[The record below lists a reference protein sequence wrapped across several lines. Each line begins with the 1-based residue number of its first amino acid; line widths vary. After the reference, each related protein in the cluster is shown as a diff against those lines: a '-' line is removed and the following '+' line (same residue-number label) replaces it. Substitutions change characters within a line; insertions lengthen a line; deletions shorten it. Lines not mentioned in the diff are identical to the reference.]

1 MTIEEL
7 RNFFSNDR
15 FAMEM
20 GCNIIE
26 TQSGHAVV
34 TIDVED
40 KHLNGNN
47 VVQGGVLF
55 TLADFSCAVAANADE
70 IAFVS
75 ADGSISYFTA
85 GTGKKLIAEAD
96 VIKKGKTLA
105 FCEALITDENGKK
118 IAKASF
124 TMCRAKQ

>member
-7 RNFFSNDR
+7 RKFFANDR
-15 FAMEM
+15 VAVDM
-20 GCNIIE
+20 GCYIAE
-26 TQSGHAVV
+26 AESGHAVV

-55 TLADFSCAVAANADE
+55 TLADFACAVAANSDE

-75 ADGSISYFTA
+75 ADGNISFLSP

-96 VIKKGKTLA
+96 VIKNGKTLA
-105 FCEALITDENGKK
+105 FCESVVSDETGKK

-124 TMCRAKQ
+124 TMCRVK

>member
-1 MTIEEL
+1 MIIDEL
-7 RNFFSNDR
+7 RRFFLNDR
-15 FAMEM
+15 VAMGM
-20 GCNIIE
+20 GCNITE
-26 TQSGHAVV
+26 AKSGRAVV

-55 TLADFSCAVAANADE
+55 TLADFACAVAANADE

-75 ADGSISYFTA
+75 ADGTISYFYP

-96 VIKKGKTLA
+96 VIRKGKTLT
-105 FCEALITDENGKK
+105 FCEALIADETGKK

-124 TMCRAKQ
+124 TMCRAK